1 MFIHKLRKD
10 LEMILKVTR
19 HHPRER
25 VCRQWDVPGIRSL
38 VCKKKLWKLGDTQ
51 QETMKFKVSLT
62 VLKKLKERSEGNHRG
77 V

>member
-1 MFIHKLRKD
+1 MALG
-10 LEMILKVTR
+10 LEVWAEK
-19 HHPRER
+19 EK
-25 VCRQWDVPGIRSL
+25 
-38 VCKKKLWKLGDTQ
+38 KKKLWKLGDTQ